1 LEGRAFVWFDN
12 FVLSSRDV
20 DRWDEFK
27 KEICIRF
34 GNREDVV
41 EEFNKLIPKRGIHKE
56 V

>member
-20 DRWDEFK
+20 GRWDEFK
-27 KEICIRF
+27 KRICIRF

-41 EEFNKLIPKRGIHKE
+41 EEFNKLTPERGIHRE